1 MSTDGRLNVKRRS
14 VWAFTASHCLGPY
27 TLACHVLW
35 SGQVLNEY
43 FGRLAPVFQK
53 LDSAIHRI
61 NRYPM
66 NKYYQT

>member
-1 MSTDGRLNVKRRS
+1 MVVYGEPLFR
-14 VWAFTASHCLGPY
+14 PI
-27 TLACHVLW
+27 ACHVLW
-35 SGQVLNEY
+35 SGQILNEY

-66 NKYYQT
+66 KKYYQK